1 MATAALPQQQSGL
14 VSDDQLER
22 EIAAANSAIKN
33 EQKDIDWLEGQI
45 GEETEELSALRKEYS
60 SACKALAQGRDAD
73 IIGLQDKMKKR
84 EAKIE
89 GLRLA
94 IGEKQ
99 AVLAPRQAKRD
110 RLQQEQ
116 FNRKHRRE
124 LAEECVSIEAEIGA
138 GLSAIAARD
147 EAQER
152 INRSI
157 FGLRNRTCMT
167 PANTTLAKNGAM
179 RVERQAHGIIT

>member
-1 MATAALPQQQSGL
+1 MATATLHRQQSGP
-14 VSDDQLER
+14 VSDDQLAQ

-45 GEETEELSALRKEYS
+45 SEETEELAALRKEYS
-60 SACKALAQGRDAD
+60 SACRALAQGRDAD
-73 IIGLQDKMKKR
+73 IIGLQDKMKPH
-84 EAKIE
+84 EARIE
-89 GLRLA
+89 GLRFA

-99 AVLAPRQAKRD
+99 AVLAPQQAERD

-124 LAEECVSIEAEIGA
+124 LAEERAAIESEIEA
-138 GLSAIAARD
+138 GLSAITARD
-147 EAQER
+147 TAQEQ
-152 INRSI
+152 INRAI

-167 PANTTLAKNGAM
+167 PANNTLAKNGAM
-179 RVERQAHGIIT
+179 RVERQAVGILT